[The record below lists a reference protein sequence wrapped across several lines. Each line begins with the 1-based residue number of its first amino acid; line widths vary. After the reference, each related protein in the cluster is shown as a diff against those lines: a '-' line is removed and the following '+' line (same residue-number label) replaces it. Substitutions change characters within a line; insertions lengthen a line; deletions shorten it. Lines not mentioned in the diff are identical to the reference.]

1 MKTKILLM
9 LFSSFF
15 LLPSGYAA
23 SFGSSYAT
31 IAKEHCTSRSSRAG
45 EQVVI
50 QTCPDFKGIGI
61 RIVKDDVQQHI
72 VLNRNNQQYPLI
84 FKETTTKNSTH
95 TTLGPTIEWR
105 LNRGRTNSV
114 VGMIMRVYVH
124 TSANKKRS
132 FLVVSKVTPQAM
144 CIVGSI
150 PPQRNQNK
158 KARVMVDNSANM
170 PCVSAPLPQNMIL
183 KTLVGSWVEPVPG
196 NARKMQGFRLYA
208 DGNAESINMR
218 TLQYQKWRVEGNN
231 IIFTTKNIV
240 NSWSSSEDES
250 YTFRFCE
257 KKLCLTAGGI
267 TQAYTKQNTTSN
279 ERYNTPHNTAHD
291 NHRDNHNNNQGTTRP
306 NVHQHLDIG
315 MMIGRQYADHCSFL
329 KPSDLRNFIYKDD
342 KSWRF
347 IFSSNPQKRSAR
359 MFLNNRVENLE
370 LTKIEENFYSKK
382 LTEQY
387 RVVGH
392 RDILVTLKK
401 TEANSFKSYKRYQ
414 GILTVERYGATEKI
428 EVLGDCRL

>member
-15 LLPSGYAA
+15 LLPVGYAA

-31 IAKEHCTSRSSRAG
+31 IAKEHCTLQSRRAG
-45 EQVVI
+45 EKTVI
-50 QTCPDFKGIGI
+50 QRCPDFKGIGI
-61 RIVKDDVQQHI
+61 SVVKDDVQQHI
-72 VLNRNNQQYPLI
+72 VLSRNNQQYPLI

-105 LNRGRTNSV
+105 LNRSRTNSV
-114 VGMIMRVYVH
+114 VGMIMRVHVH
-124 TSANKKRS
+124 TSANKRRS
-132 FLVVSKVTPQAM
+132 FLVVSKVTPQTM
-144 CIVGSI
+144 CVVGSI

-158 KARVMVDNSANM
+158 QARVMVDNSANM
-170 PCVSAPLPQNMIL
+170 PCISAPLPQDMIL

-196 NARKMQGFRLYA
+196 NRQKVQGFRLYA
-208 DGNAESINMR
+208 DGDAESINMR

-240 NSWSSSEDES
+240 NSWSSSEDER

-267 TQAYTKQNTTSN
+267 TQAYTKQNTTGN
-279 ERYNTPHNTAHD
+279 ERYNSPHNASSD
-291 NHRDNHNNNQGTTRP
+291 NHRSNHNHGTSRP
-306 NVHQHLDIG
+306 NAHQHLDIG

-329 KPSDLRNFIYKDD
+329 KPLDLRNFIYKDD
-342 KSWRF
+342 NSWRF
-347 IFSSNPQKRSAR
+347 IFSSHPQKRSAR

-370 LTKIEENFYSKK
+370 LTKIEEHFYSKRI
-382 LTEQY
+382 TEHY

-392 RDILVTLKK
+392 RDIVVTLNK
-401 TEANSFKSYKRYQ
+401 TEENHFKNYKRYQ

>member
-15 LLPSGYAA
+15 LLPLGYAA

-31 IAKEHCTSRSSRAG
+31 IAKEHCTSQPRRAG
-45 EQVVI
+45 EQTIV
-50 QTCPDFKGIGI
+50 QKCPSFKDIGI
-61 RIVKDDVQQHI
+61 SIVKDDVQQYI
-72 VLNRNNQQYPLI
+72 VLSRNNQQYPLI
-84 FKETTTKNSTH
+84 FKETTTKNSTR

-105 LNRGRTNSV
+105 LNRSRTNSV

-124 TSANKKRS
+124 TSATKKRS
-132 FLVVSKVTPQAM
+132 FLVVSKVTPQTI

-158 KARVMVDNSANM
+158 QARVMVDNSANM
-170 PCVSAPLPQNMIL
+170 PCISTPLPQDMIL

-196 NARKMQGFRLYA
+196 NRQKMQGFRLYA
-208 DGNAESINMR
+208 NGDAESINMR

-250 YTFRFCE
+250 YTFSFCE

-267 TQAYTKQNTTSN
+267 TQAYTKQNTTGH
-279 ERYNTPHNTAHD
+279 ERYSSPHNTSND
-291 NHRDNHNNNQGTTRP
+291 NYRDNHNHGTARP
-306 NVHQHLDIG
+306 DTHQHLDIG

-329 KPSDLRNFIYKDD
+329 KPLDLRNFIYKNDD
-342 KSWRF
+342 SWRF

-370 LTKIEENFYSKK
+370 LTNIEEHFYAKRI
-382 LTEQY
+382 TERY
-387 RVVGH
+387 RVIGH
-392 RDILVTLKK
+392 RDIVVTLNK
-401 TEANSFKSYKRYQ
+401 TEQNNFKNYKRYQ
-414 GILTVERYGATEKI
+414 GILTVERYGVTEKI